1 MRGPQRV
8 GSLSEL
14 PPRVKRIGLATRN
27 DDCSR
32 GAIREIQHVL
42 VQVILVLADVTEV

>member
-14 PPRVKRIGLATRN
+14 PPRVKRVDLATCN
-27 DDCSR
+27 DDRSR

-42 VQVILVLADVTEV
+42 VQVIFVLADITKV

>member
-14 PPRVKRIGLATRN
+14 PPRVKRVDLATRN
-27 DDCSR
+27 YDCSR

-42 VQVILVLADVTEV
+42 VQVILVWADWTKI